1 MDLLSTF
8 LVVGGRMILMKNIFS
23 ILICLL
29 ILSPKALLSDVIY
42 PKARFSDEI
51 ISLEYTGY
59 LEIKINEFSV
69 DKEVVKLNY
78 DLINKNTDLL
88 ISASHELRIITT
100 GPFFPENLFRLPKQL
115 NLPPNEK
122 KNIITFERFPF
133 EKFGWTASRLK
144 KIKEDLEFEYVV
156 HAITYKDDEGTRTV
170 DF

>member
-1 MDLLSTF
+1 
-8 LVVGGRMILMKNIFS
+8 MKNIFS

-88 ISASHELRIITT
+88 ISASHEIRIIGDISFITST
-100 GPFFPENLFRLPKQL
+100 VGLFPEIRLKKQL
-115 NLPPNEK
+115 NLAPNEQ
-122 KNIITFERFPF
+122 KNFIISIEGPY
-133 EKFGWTASRLK
+133 EEMFGWTASRLK